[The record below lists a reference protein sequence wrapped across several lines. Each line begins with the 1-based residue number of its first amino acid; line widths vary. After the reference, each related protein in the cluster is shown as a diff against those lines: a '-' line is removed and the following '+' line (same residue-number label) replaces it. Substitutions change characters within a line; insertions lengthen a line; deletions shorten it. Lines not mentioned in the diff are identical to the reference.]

1 MKHLITILL
10 LVAACGAEPICEEVC
25 RPVCGSSGVTD
36 PDGSP
41 EVLCIA
47 GLEVCEIECSD

>member
-1 MKHLITILL
+1 MKHLITLLL